1 MDHIITNTFLQA
13 EVSSCIFKA
22 EISSRFPVFA
32 TMKLTKIE
40 NKISASL
47 VRTRKSNGSSI
58 DSFRSILKIIGW
70 D

>member
-32 TMKLTKIE
+32 TIKFTKIE

-47 VRTRKSNGSSI
+47 IRKRKINGSSI